1 MSDPVLLAVAANV
14 ASHWAGRGGPRS
26 ELVIACRD
34 GEVLAIAEMAVS
46 RRWDDAARRGALGA
60 SVPLTVC
67 SSFGYLADTT
77 ITVDGESGDA
87 LLCLELVIIDAAAG
101 AVGAKAHIARYT
113 RTKKRFGN
121 DIIDLDAFTEL
132 ASPAYGD
139 LVGELAATWHLD
151 GDRGRLGAMNVLS
164 ETGVQMSDVHP
175 ALQTDLERLLTQ
187 HA

>member
-1 MSDPVLLAVAANV
+1 MTAK
-14 ASHWAGRGGPRS
+14 
-26 ELVIACRD
+26 
-34 GEVLAIAEMAVS
+34 VLAIAEMAVS

-60 SVPLTVC
+60 LVPLTVC

-121 DIIDLDAFTEL
+121 DIIDLDAFTEP
-132 ASPAYGD
+132 ASGV
-139 LVGELAATWHLD
+139 LSQQTFEVGLERWVNVGHLD
-151 GDRGRLGAMNVLS
+151 TSLR
-164 ETGVQMSDVHP
+164 
-175 ALQTDLERLLTQ
+175 
-187 HA
+187 